1 MKYCFK
7 IFIFISVVCAVMS
20 CNKFLDTKPESFL
33 TQPEYYNDSS
43 KIIKAL
49 AGVYQPL
56 TSSSIYGDCWFDQF
70 AASSSD
76 ESFYARSAVSNLYYF
91 LYDYTDNNIGGF
103 WTQCYVGINRAN
115 VLLANISNANG
126 KMSQQS
132 MNYVLG
138 QTYFLR
144 GYFYYLLA
152 QNFGGVPLKLTPSVS
167 VATVNAPR
175 ASLADTYKQVLSDMM
190 LGDSLCNT
198 ADRIGTGSM
207 VSKTV
212 AEGMIARVCLTMAG
226 YPLKDQSKYAMAL
239 DYASRV
245 ANSGMH
251 SLNPNYTN
259 VFVNLHQKKYEVKE
273 SMWEVE
279 FNTNGNDGIQDFT
292 RNGNTNGIAWS
303 ANNGDPGYSYG
314 FVATTDTLLYAFE
327 AGDLRRDWCIA
338 PYSYSTTATSTTP
351 YSYSYYT
358 ASQVFNRLAGKFRR
372 EYEITPSA
380 SKNKNNTVISWPVL
394 RFADVLLMQAEAE
407 NEVNGPTAVSY
418 NAINQ
423 VRRRAFGV
431 SISKTDATVSVVKAI
446 TVATAGSG
454 YLTNVPNIPVTISGG
469 GGTGAT
475 AMATVN
481 SNKVVSAIGLLNVGA
496 GYTSAP
502 TITIGAQ
509 WAAGTN
515 YSVNAQVAAPNG
527 KLYTVTTA
535 GTSTATPPTNTSGA
549 SSAATTGAVFTYAGV
564 AATATATV
572 ATTTVDLPQD
582 LTKDQMRT
590 AIQLERFKELCF
602 EGLRKGDLIRWGVW
616 VQTMNS
622 IGARIKANG
631 GTTFSYGGTP
641 GLNVTSRHLLF
652 PIPVTEM
659 TTNKAMTQ
667 NPGW

>member
-7 IFIFISVVCAVMS
+7 ILMFTSIICGLLS

-33 TQPEYYNDSS
+33 TQPEYYNDSA
-43 KIIKAL
+43 KILKAL

-91 LYDYTDNNIGGF
+91 LYDYTDNNIGAL
-103 WTQCYVGINRAN
+103 WSQCYVGINRAN
-115 VLLANISNANG
+115 MLLANINNAKG

-138 QTYFLR
+138 QNYFLR
-144 GYFYYLLA
+144 GYYYYLLA
-152 QNFGGVPLKLTPSVS
+152 SNFGGVPLKLTPSVT

-175 ASLADTYKQVLSDMM
+175 ASLADTYKQVLADMM

-212 AEGMIARVCLTMAG
+212 VEGMVARVCLTMAG

-239 DYASRV
+239 DYATRV
-245 ANSGMH
+245 VISGVH
-251 SLNPNYTN
+251 SLNPSYSNM
-259 VFVNLHQKKYEVKE
+259 FINLHQKKYDVKE

-279 FNTNGNDGIQDFT
+279 FNTNANDGIQDFT
-292 RNGNTNGIAWS
+292 RNANTNGIPWNT
-303 ANNGDPGYSYG
+303 NNGDPGYSYG
-314 FVATTDTLLYAFE
+314 FVATTDTLFNAFE

-338 PYSYSTTATSTTP
+338 PYSYSTTPTATTP
-351 YSYSYYT
+351 FSYNYFT
-358 ASQVFNRLAGKFRR
+358 GSQVFNRFDGKFRR

-380 SKNKNNTVISWPVL
+380 SKNKNNTVVNWPVL
-394 RFADVLLMQAEAE
+394 RYADVLLMQAEAE
-407 NEVNGPTAVSY
+407 NEVNGPTSVSY

-431 SISKTDATVSVVKAI
+431 TTTKPDATVSVVKGI
-446 TVATAGSG
+446 TITNAGSG
-454 YLTNVPNIPVTISGG
+454 YLTNVPNVPVTISGG
-469 GGTGAT
+469 NGTGAT
-475 AMATVN
+475 AAATIN
-481 SNKVVSAIGLLNVGA
+481 SSKVVSGIGLLNFGT
-496 GYTSAP
+496 GYTSVP
-502 TITIGAQ
+502 TLAVGAQ
-509 WAAGTN
+509 WAAGIS
-515 YSVNAQVAAPNG
+515 YALNAQVAAPNG

-535 GTSTATPPTNTSGA
+535 GTSTTTPPTNTSGA

-572 ATTTVDLPQD
+572 TTTTVDLPQG
-582 LTKDQMRT
+582 LSKDQMRA
-590 AIQLERFKELCF
+590 AIQQERFKELSF
-602 EGLRKGDLIRWGVW
+602 EGLRKGDLIRWGIW
-616 VQTMNS
+616 VQTMNAT
-622 IGARIKANG
+622 GARIKANG
-631 GTTFSYGGTP
+631 GSSFAYGGTP
-641 GLNVTSRHLLF
+641 GLNVTSKHLLF